1 MGVDLSYTCAKC
13 IRFHARAKS
22 SIVDDMAQLAQSF
35 EDPYDTRLRRS
46 RSGSSVPQ
54 TSPPLSPQYG
64 RSWSSSPVSVGST
77 LTPCDSPR
85 AWDHDYQVI
94 VSQYHNQK
102 LHSVCSLLGDY
113 LECVG
118 GAIVL
123 MDGNH
128 VWVLAH
134 KGLRT
139 SSLHTAAFLAVC
151 QRAMDRNESFTMSQR
166 QPNPLDSYAATS
178 ASHDGSGF
186 HFFGAAPISSK
197 NEAAGPLG
205 CIVAMD
211 VKSRDDGAAKK
222 VQKTLENLARLVM
235 NLLVEEKTILR
246 IYSSG
251 DFKIFAANGM
261 DLAPT
266 TDSSFQRFGVAP
278 GIPLSPKPPTHR
290 TPSRARSRSQ
300 SSTAQISRSKS
311 LEVDGEFTFFSR
323 YANDIPPSRSHANS
337 NPEPHRPRRK
347 TSNQSAPKAA

>member
-1 MGVDLSYTCAKC
+1 MGVDLAYTCAKC

-35 EDPYDTRLRRS
+35 DNPYDTRLRRS
-46 RSGSSVPQ
+46 RSGSSVPPA
-54 TSPPLSPQYG
+54 SPPPSPHYA
-64 RSWSSSPVSVGST
+64 RSLSSSPVSVGST
-77 LTPCDSPR
+77 LTRCDSPR

-123 MDGNH
+123 MDGQH

-134 KGLRT
+134 KGVRT
-139 SSLHTAAFLAVC
+139 SSLHTAAFLSVC
-151 QRAMDRNESFTMSQR
+151 QRAMDRNESFAMSQR
-166 QPNPLDSYAATS
+166 QPNPLESYAAS

-186 HFFGAAPISSK
+186 HFFGAAPISAK

-205 CIVAMD
+205 CVVAMD
-211 VKSRDDGAAKK
+211 IKSRDDAAAKK

-246 IYSSG
+246 IYTSG

-266 TDSSFQRFGVAP
+266 TDSSFQRFGVVP
-278 GIPLSPKPPTHR
+278 GIPLSPKPPTHKTPNR
-290 TPSRARSRSQ
+290 TRSQ
-300 SSTAQISRSKS
+300 SSTPQVSRSKS
-311 LEVDGEFTFFSR
+311 MEMDGEFTFFSR
-323 YANDIPPSRSHANS
+323 YANDTPPRSHAQS